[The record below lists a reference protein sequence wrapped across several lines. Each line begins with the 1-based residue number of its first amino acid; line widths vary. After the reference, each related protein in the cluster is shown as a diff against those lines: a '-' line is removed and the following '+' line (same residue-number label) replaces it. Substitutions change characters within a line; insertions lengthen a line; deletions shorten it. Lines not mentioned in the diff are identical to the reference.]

1 VLPLLSI
8 TDLTVTFSVFEGNS
22 RVIQDVSLTI
32 ARGEKVAIVGES
44 GCGKSVT
51 ARVILGL
58 MRERNVSV
66 SGQIQFDGD
75 ELLSLTERRWRRL
88 RGRRIAMIFQD
99 PAAALNPVFTVGT
112 QLATVALRGGSASN
126 RHEAMTLA
134 SDMLRKVAITDPNR
148 VLKSFPFQLSG
159 GLNQR
164 VLISM
169 ALINKPDLVLA
180 DEPGT
185 ALDVTVQEQTLRLMN
200 DLAQAN
206 GAAVLLITHNLGVV
220 RAFAKRVYVMY
231 AGTIVEESDVAT
243 LFSSPKH
250 PYTEAL
256 LKAVPQLSA
265 SKLPTGIDGN
275 IPDYLNPPRGCRFS
289 PRCPHAM
296 PACDKPVSMVRMGDG
311 SSVRCTLYTTENPL
325 AVKI

>member
-1 VLPLLSI
+1 
-8 TDLTVTFSVFEGNS
+8 
-22 RVIQDVSLTI
+22 
-32 ARGEKVAIVGES
+32 
-44 GCGKSVT
+44 
-51 ARVILGL
+51 